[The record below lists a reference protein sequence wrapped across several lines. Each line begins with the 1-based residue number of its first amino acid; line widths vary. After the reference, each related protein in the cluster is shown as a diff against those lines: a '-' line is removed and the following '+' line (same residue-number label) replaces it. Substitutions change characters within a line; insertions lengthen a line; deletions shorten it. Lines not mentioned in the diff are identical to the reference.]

1 MSNTKTLYERL
12 GGYDAVYAFIEYVIA
27 KLMARDGV
35 GLIWKHMSEA
45 RVKVELQNFVDFA
58 SSHWGGPAVYRGK
71 DMISAHKGMGITES
85 HWQELLEVLDEA
97 YTHFDLADDLKAEVS
112 KFITSYKRAVVG
124 SPSFRDVVREAK
136 GEKLSGGMAAYGVKW
151 PTGKNE

>member
-1 MSNTKTLYERL
+1 MKNTRTLYERL

-27 KLMARDGV
+27 KMMARDDV

-97 YTHFDLADDLKAEVS
+97 YAHFDLAEDLKAEVS
-112 KFITSYKRAVVG
+112 KFITSFKRVVVG
-124 SPSFRDVVREAK
+124 SPSFREVVREAK

-151 PTGKNE
+151 PAGQKE